1 MSIKMEQFKQG
12 ADLVGKAAAE
22 KFDQISSTM
31 NDLKSAQENIAAIQE
46 DINETIKSHVD
57 RQGDEIRALKD
68 NRHYIKASRH
78 SLDDMDLEE
87 QQLVFSWLEKLLHEM
102 AARSFNISPDQQAFL
117 LNFRKY
123 IGMLDESFQIE
134 HLSVL
139 EKMGE
144 GGTHQVIY
152 KIFLALVYLHNASLD
167 PLSSLSD
174 IDGMFKL
181 SLQTKTDE
189 QDLLKVRA
197 QTLGLEGLVAMYDQE
212 RPISSFTVA
221 NVFSQ
226 HIELGSHPVLSWNIQ
241 KNQLEDYVRS
251 FALLAIDAPEN
262 DSEQLFSFV
271 DKQKEFL
278 SALSKQFGCRTV
290 LFELNDLCKNPR
302 NVNVDTLKSI
312 LSDKKKKYT
321 FLLDIIA
328 LASFRDSFNNNA
340 ALFSSI
346 SRVINLDDPKLSEFI
361 EAVKILARATE
372 QQEIVK
378 SILSPIASKTDG
390 WEHILSF
397 RGITFKGAFSSIREK
412 LDNLSN
418 SIWRIKDE
426 LRHEEME
433 CVGLLIESPLVQKMK
448 RGKHFQRLNEI
459 KNNASLLVL
468 GDGDRLYAEAIRNI
482 SAFIDV
488 SCYIPKITKLKI
500 DMEELREMQFTPSS
514 GEDWDTD
521 FEKGVN
527 KTDKGLDTLSDLVD
541 RLIEQLELIEDGHF
555 RESVDAKRC
564 KLAEAKK
571 RLEDEERATKAS
583 VVLDQGERQVR
594 VSVSW
599 TDWDED
605 LPFDPSDLQ
614 HAATDEKKWLAAT
627 SSEVYACVDGE
638 RWDLVVQSD
647 YSVKNVKYI
656 NNIWVVESRDA
667 VFVSSDTQQWEAI
680 ALPDSSSYSPNPC
693 LYFDGS
699 HWILRLNQ
707 DATYTYEEKGFIWS
721 STETDTYQRPVFY
734 RSADFKANWEKWE
747 GASDLPRSGFVP
759 CSDLVTC
766 NKTSVAAFAYD
777 MIYQDKK
784 NIDETEFSLMY
795 LKGKKSWQSA
805 DLPQSKSLLG
815 RQFTRSAVVWA
826 WKERFYMELQGD
838 LYISEKGFAWETTK
852 IPSSGR
858 WGEGRDMLMLFP
870 DGGDQLMLS
879 TDAHHFS
886 ELKLDEGQWTVI
898 AGMNESLLAKWQKDH
913 HEVIL
918 KKGTIHYKEI

>member
-1 MSIKMEQFKQG
+1 MEQFKQG

-31 NDLKSAQENIAAIQE
+31 KDIKSAQENIAATQE
-46 DINETIKSHVD
+46 VINETIKAHVD

-102 AARSFNISPDQQAFL
+102 AARSFNISPNQQAFL

-152 KIFLALVYLHNASLD
+152 KIFLALVYLQNASLE

-189 QDLLKVRA
+189 QELLKVRA
-197 QTLGLEGLVAMYDQE
+197 QTLGLEGLVSMYDQE

-226 HIELGSHPVLSWNIQ
+226 HIELGSHPALSWNIQ

-302 NVNVDTLKSI
+302 NVNVDSLKNI
-312 LSDKKKKYT
+312 LSDNKKKYT

-328 LASFRDSFNNNA
+328 LAAFRDSFNNNA

-346 SRVINLDDPKLSEFI
+346 SRVIQLDDPKLSDFI
-361 EAVKILARATE
+361 GAVKTLARATE
-372 QQEIVK
+372 QREIVQ
-378 SILSPIASKTDG
+378 SILGSIASRTDG

-397 RGITFKGAFSSIREK
+397 RGITMKGAFSSLKEK
-412 LDNLSN
+412 LYSLSN
-418 SIWRIKDE
+418 SVQRIQDE
-426 LRHEEME
+426 LRREDEE
-433 CVGLLIESPLVQKMK
+433 CVDLIMESSFVQKMK
-448 RGKHFQRLNEI
+448 RGKLFQRLNEI
-459 KNNASLLVL
+459 KNSAASLVL
-468 GDGDRLYAEAIRNI
+468 GEGDRIYAEAIRSI
-482 SAFIDV
+482 GAFIDV
-488 SCYIPKITKLKI
+488 SCYIPRISKLTL
-500 DMEELREMQFTPSS
+500 DMEELREMKFAPSS

-521 FEKGVN
+521 FDKGVN
-527 KTDKGLDTLSDLVD
+527 KTDKGLDALSELVD
-541 RLIEQLELIEDGHF
+541 ALIEQIELIEDGNF
-555 RESVDAKRC
+555 RESVDDNRRKSV
-564 KLAEAKK
+564 EAKK
-571 RLEDEERATKAS
+571 RAEDEERIAKAS
-583 VVLDQGERQVR
+583 FVLDQDGRR
-594 VSVSW
+594 VQISVSW
-599 TDWDED
+599 TDWSED
-605 LPFDPSDLQ
+605 LPFDSSDLQ
-614 HAATDEKKWLAAT
+614 HAATDGEKWIAAT
-627 SSEVYACVDGE
+627 TREVYVCTDGE
-638 RWDLVVQSD
+638 QWDLVLQLDDIITNIKSIH
-647 YSVKNVKYI
+647 SVF
-656 NNIWVVESRDA
+656 VVESSRELYVSLDA
-667 VFVSSDTQQWEAI
+667 IKWELVT
-680 ALPDSSSYSPNPC
+680 LPDLSSYDPNPT
-693 LYFDGS
+693 LFFDGVY
-699 HWILRLNQ
+699 WILRVDQ
-707 DATYTYEEKGFIWS
+707 DATYSYEEKGFIWS
-721 STETDTYQRPVFY
+721 STETGTYNKPVFF
-734 RSADFKANWEKWE
+734 RAAELGATWTQWVE
-747 GASDLPRSGFVP
+747 ASDFPKSGYVP
-759 CSDLVTC
+759 CSNLASC
-766 NKTSVAAFAYD
+766 NKTYVAAFAYD
-777 MIYQDKK
+777 LVYQDRK

-795 LKGKKSWQSA
+795 LKGKKSWQTA
-805 DLPQSKSLLG
+805 DLPQSGSLLG
-815 RQFTRSAVVWA
+815 RKFSRSAIVWA
-826 WKERFYMELQGD
+826 WKERFYMVTQGE
-838 LYISEKGFAWETTK
+838 LYISDKGFAWEKTNVM
-852 IPSSGR
+852 SSGR

-870 DGGDQLMLS
+870 DGGNQLMFS
-879 TDAHHFS
+879 TDTQHFF

-898 AGMNESLLAKWQKDH
+898 AGMNQSLLAKWQKDH

-918 KKGTIHYKEI
+918 KKGTIHYNEI